1 MTTPPFPG
9 WQDTASEARFS
20 DPAQFARSTDR
31 LTRNVRI
38 RNAIEYIAGGLVI
51 VLFGASAVDAMIKGE
66 WLIAVSLALVVAGTL
81 MILWNLRKRA
91 SNLVRLPEEPC
102 LAHLRRQYAHQYAAL
117 RAVPVWYIGPL
128 VPGVALLYLA
138 IGTRVAERT
147 DFVTSIEGLLGPAAI
162 TFGIFGMIIAANLLA
177 ARALKRKIA
186 ELDALA

>member
-9 WQDTASEARFS
+9 WQDAASEARFS
-20 DPAQFARSTDR
+20 DPAQFARSVDR

-51 VLFGASAVDAMIKGE
+51 VLFGASAVGAMIKGE
-66 WLIAVSLALVVAGTL
+66 WLIAVSLALVVSGTL
-81 MILWNLRKRA
+81 VILWNLRKRA

-102 LAHLRRQYAHQYAAL
+102 LDHLRRQYAHQYAAL

-128 VPGVALLYLA
+128 VPGVALLYPA
-138 IGTRVAERT
+138 IGTRIAERT
-147 DFVTSIEGLLGPAAI
+147 DFVTPIEGLLGPAAI
-162 TFGIFGMIIAANLLA
+162 TFGIFGVIIAANLLA